1 MARLSR
7 FAIAVIVSTFVT
19 VLLLMFGTAAL
30 RHWSDPT
37 PHLRDVLLRC
47 FSALPIVMG
56 VLALLWTSRRQSILL
71 VVTAGFVTGLSYGYL
86 AVRVFY
92 RLSVGSWQILGGTW
106 PQETLSFFN
115 PLSWD
120 IDLQAIVFG
129 AVAGMCSLLLAIPSG
144 RRVLR
149 MALAIAVVIV
159 AIFVPVPILNAIA
172 HNQEL
177 TVAMVMRRDAVPRNP
192 VEWSVRYIRP
202 IDIRSE
208 AATVAQALKD
218 AGVDGDYEV
227 VRLFREGHGKRV
239 LAIVV
244 VPQPLTKTE
253 LPQPRGVNAIYLPQS
268 GDWRT
273 IPEQLST
280 VDRKITILPSTSAD
294 KGDPSQGYL
303 SVDDILG
310 TSYGMGIPRP
320 NDSECLRPCNP

>member
-7 FAIAVIVSTFVT
+7 FAIAVIVSIFVIA
-19 VLLLMFGTAAL
+19 LLLMFGTAAL
-30 RHWSDPT
+30 RHWSHTSHDLPN
-37 PHLRDVLLRC
+37 VLLRC

-56 VLALLWTSRRQSILL
+56 ILALLWPSRKQSILL
-71 VVTAGFVTGLSYGYL
+71 VVTVGFVTGLAYGYL

-92 RLSVGSWQILGGTW
+92 RLSVGNWQILGGTW

-120 IDLQAIVFG
+120 VDLQAIVFG

-144 RRVLR
+144 RRLLR
-149 MALAIAVVIV
+149 MALATAVVTV
-159 AIFVPVPILNAIA
+159 AVFAPVPILNAIA

-208 AATVAQALKD
+208 ATTVAQALKD

-227 VRLFREGHGKRV
+227 VWLFREGHGKRV

-268 GDWRT
+268 GGWRT
-273 IPEQLST
+273 IPEQLPT
-280 VDRKITILPSTSAD
+280 VDRKITILLNSSAD
-294 KGDPSQGYL
+294 KGHPCQGYMY
-303 SVDDILG
+303 VDDILG
-310 TSYGMGIPRP
+310 TSYGMGIPKP
-320 NDSECLRPCNP
+320 NDSECLRPSNP

>member
-7 FAIAVIVSTFVT
+7 SAIAAIVSIFVT

-30 RHWSDPT
+30 RHWSGSSPQ
-37 PHLRDVLLRC
+37 LREVLLRC
-47 FSALPIVMG
+47 FGALPIVMG
-56 VLALLWTSRRQSILL
+56 VLALLWPTRRQSILL
-71 VVTAGFVTGLSYGYL
+71 VVTVGFVTGLAYGYL
-86 AVRVFY
+86 AVRVVY

-106 PQETLSFFN
+106 PQETLSLFN

-144 RRVLR
+144 RRLPR

-159 AIFVPVPILNAIA
+159 AVFVPVPILNAIA

-202 IDIRSE
+202 IDIQSE
-208 AATVAQALKD
+208 SATVAQALKD

-253 LPQPRGVNAIYLPQS
+253 LPEPRGVNAIFLPQS
-268 GDWRT
+268 GGWRT

-294 KGDPSQGYL
+294 KGDPCQGYL
-303 SVDDILG
+303 YVDDILG
-310 TSYGMGIPRP
+310 TNYGMGIPKP
-320 NDSECLRPCNP
+320 NDSECLRPSR

>member
-1 MARLSR
+1 
-7 FAIAVIVSTFVT
+7 
-19 VLLLMFGTAAL
+19 
-30 RHWSDPT
+30 
-37 PHLRDVLLRC
+37 
-47 FSALPIVMG
+47 MG
-56 VLALLWTSRRQSILL
+56 ILALLWPSRKQSILL
-71 VVTAGFVTGLSYGYL
+71 VVTVGFVTGLAYGYL

-92 RLSVGSWQILGGTW
+92 RLSVGNWQILGGTW

-120 IDLQAIVFG
+120 VDLQAIVFG

-144 RRVLR
+144 RRLLR
-149 MALAIAVVIV
+149 MALATAVVTV
-159 AIFVPVPILNAIA
+159 AVFAPVPILNAIA

-208 AATVAQALKD
+208 ATTVAQALKD

-227 VRLFREGHGKRV
+227 VWLFREGHGKRV

-268 GDWRT
+268 GGWRT
-273 IPEQLST
+273 IPEQLPT
-280 VDRKITILPSTSAD
+280 VDRKITILLNSSAD
-294 KGDPSQGYL
+294 KGHPCQGYMY
-303 SVDDILG
+303 VDDILG
-310 TSYGMGIPRP
+310 TSYGMGIPKP
-320 NDSECLRPCNP
+320 NDSECLRPSNP

>member
-1 MARLSR
+1 
-7 FAIAVIVSTFVT
+7 
-19 VLLLMFGTAAL
+19 
-30 RHWSDPT
+30 
-37 PHLRDVLLRC
+37 
-47 FSALPIVMG
+47 MG
-56 VLALLWTSRRQSILL
+56 VLALLWPTRRQSILL
-71 VVTAGFVTGLSYGYL
+71 VVTVGFVTGLAYGYL
-86 AVRVFY
+86 AVRVVY

-106 PQETLSFFN
+106 PQETLSLFN

-144 RRVLR
+144 RRLPR

-159 AIFVPVPILNAIA
+159 AVFVPVPILNAIA

-202 IDIRSE
+202 IDIQSE
-208 AATVAQALKD
+208 SATVAQALKD

-253 LPQPRGVNAIYLPQS
+253 LPEPRGVNAIFLPQS
-268 GDWRT
+268 GGWRT

-294 KGDPSQGYL
+294 KGDPCQGYL
-303 SVDDILG
+303 YVDDILG
-310 TSYGMGIPRP
+310 TNYGMGIPKP
-320 NDSECLRPCNP
+320 NDSECLRPSR

>member
-7 FAIAVIVSTFVT
+7 FAIAVIVSIFVT

-56 VLALLWTSRRQSILL
+56 ILALLWPSKKQSILL
-71 VVTAGFVTGLSYGYL
+71 VVTVGFVTGLVYGYL

-92 RLSVGSWQILGGTW
+92 RLSVGRWQILGGTW
-106 PQETLSFFN
+106 PQETMSFFN

-120 IDLQAIVFG
+120 VDLQAIVFG
-129 AVAGMCSLLLAIPSG
+129 AVVGMCSLLLAIPSG

-149 MALAIAVVIV
+149 MALAIVLVIV
-159 AIFVPVPILNAIA
+159 AVFAPVPVLNAIV

-177 TVAMVMRRDAVPRNP
+177 TVAMVMRKDAVPRNP
-192 VEWSVRYIRP
+192 VEWSERYIRP
-202 IDIRSE
+202 IDIPSE
-208 AATVAQALKD
+208 AAAVAQALKN
-218 AGVDGDYEV
+218 AGVDSDYEV
-227 VRLFREGHGKRV
+227 LRFFREGHGKRV

-253 LPQPRGVNAIYLPQS
+253 LRQPHGMNAIYLPRS
-268 GDWRT
+268 GGWRT

-280 VDRKITILPSTSAD
+280 VDRKITILPSSSAA
-294 KGDPSQGYL
+294 KGDPCQGYL
-303 SVDDILG
+303 YVDDILG
-310 TSYGMGIPRP
+310 TSYGMGIPKP
-320 NDSECLRPCNP
+320 SDSECLRPSNR

>member
-7 FAIAVIVSTFVT
+7 FAIAAIVSIFVIA
-19 VLLLMFGTAAL
+19 LLLMFGTAAL
-30 RHWSDPT
+30 RHWSGSNPQ
-37 PHLRDVLLRC
+37 LREVLLRS

-56 VLALLWTSRRQSILL
+56 VLALLWPSRKQSILL
-71 VVTAGFVTGLSYGYL
+71 VVTAGFVTGLAYGYL

-149 MALAIAVVIV
+149 MALAIVVVIV
-159 AIFVPVPILNAIA
+159 AVFAPVPILNAIA

-192 VEWSVRYIRP
+192 VGWSVRYIRP

-208 AATVAQALKD
+208 AAAVAQALKD

-227 VRLFREGHGKRV
+227 LRLFREGHGKRV
-239 LAIVV
+239 RAIVV
-244 VPQPLTKTE
+244 IPQPLTKTE
-253 LPQPRGVNAIYLPQS
+253 LPQPCGVNVIYLPQS
-268 GDWRT
+268 GGWRT

-280 VDRKITILPSTSAD
+280 ADRKITILPSISAD
-294 KGDPSQGYL
+294 KGDPCQGYL
-303 SVDDILG
+303 YVDDILG
-310 TSYGMGIPRP
+310 TSYGMGIPKP
-320 NDSECLRPCNP
+320 NDSECLRRSNP